1 MKLIRQHVY
10 RYHKLLEEG
19 VLMDTYTLLEIA
31 TSKLLENT
39 RFIFDPRHEDAV
51 YTMANIPPTAISVYK
66 T

>member
-1 MKLIRQHVY
+1 
-10 RYHKLLEEG
+10 
-19 VLMDTYTLLEIA
+19 MDTYTLLEIA

-51 YTMANIPPTAISVYK
+51 YTMANIPPAAISVYK